1 VRQLLGT
8 LLVGGGYRLWVVPDP
23 GLCGLACDRVETDRM
38 WSFGSASAK
47 PLQSV
52 PMRGDVAVV
61 TAIIESAQSGGSHLF
76 VNPDSSRLAG

>member
-1 VRQLLGT
+1 MRQ
-8 LLVGGGYRLWVVPDP
+8 LLVGGGYGLWVVPDP
-23 GLCGLACDRVETDRM
+23 GLFGLACDRVETDGM
-38 WSFGSASAK
+38 WSFVSASAT

-76 VNPDSSRLAG
+76 VDPDSSRPGG